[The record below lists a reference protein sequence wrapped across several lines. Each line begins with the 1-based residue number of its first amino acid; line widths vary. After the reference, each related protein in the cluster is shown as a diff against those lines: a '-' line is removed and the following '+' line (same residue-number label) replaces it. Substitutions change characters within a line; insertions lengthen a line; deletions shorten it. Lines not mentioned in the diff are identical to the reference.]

1 MPRYFLSYR
10 RDDTDGNILAH
21 MIFRELRHKYGEG
34 SAFLDVDSRSPGL
47 SFPTKV
53 SNALSNADAVLV
65 IIGSAWVAELEARK
79 NDSRDWVRYEVA
91 ESLKR
96 PFLPVVPVCRSGV
109 QPPRAEQLPPELEDL
124 AWRDGVALDPFS
136 DFDAHFTR
144 LLTDLERVTDELRTA
159 KESHSREKSGAVTR
173 LATTIRLVANVR
185 QVQQHLRHSQ
195 IAKVAS
201 LIAVRAQQIDCGFA

>member
-10 RDDTDGNILAH
+10 RNDPDGTMLAH

-47 SFPTKV
+47 SFQAKV
-53 SNALSNADAVLV
+53 ANALAHSDAVLV
-65 IIGSAWVAELEARK
+65 IIGPAWAKELEARR

-91 ESLKR
+91 ESLRR

-109 QPPRAEQLPPELEDL
+109 ELPRAEQLPPELQDL

-136 DFDAHFTR
+136 DFDAHFAR
-144 LLTDLERVTDELRTA
+144 LLMDLERVTEELREARTRYEA
-159 KESHSREKSGAVTR
+159 ERTGAIR
-173 LATTIRLVANVR
+173 KIATVIKLVANDR
-185 QVQQHLRHSQ
+185 HLGR
-195 IAKVAS
+195 VA
-201 LIAVRAQQIDCGFA
+201 R